1 MTEEGSGVATRRFVL
16 EAVVFTAAGVGMVLE
31 LAGSRLMSPY
41 FGNSLFV
48 WTSLIG
54 VILAFMSLGNYLGGR
69 LADRW
74 LDPTMLSWVLGW
86 AALGTV
92 VTSYSGDYLLPALG
106 AQGGSK
112 AMSVVAACL
121 LFAAPSILLGIVSPY
136 SIRVRMH
143 GMEHAG
149 ATVGA
154 IYALGTVGSIAGTF
168 AAGFWLI
175 SVVGVHDLILLCVAV
190 LGGLSALVM
199 GRLDWRKVALLAL
212 VAVLAIFSYVSFN
225 ADGDEI
231 VLDTQYDRYMIRS
244 VVDPQSGRP
253 LIGLSRDF
261 VSAESVSYADSGDPY
276 PFQYY
281 SYYDAGSAV
290 VGGAR
295 KALLVG
301 GGTFSYPRIFL
312 SANPGATM
320 DVVEID
326 GQLVDVA
333 AEYFGYK
340 PDPRMNVFLEDGRT
354 FINRA
359 AGPYDAV
366 FMDAFKSEAT
376 VPYQLTTVESWQR
389 CADLLDDDGVLVM
402 NVIASPQ
409 DERAQFFNAL
419 TASLA
424 KVFPQVEVYAV
435 QGEDGGRFRNTSII
449 ASKSPGTDLA
459 ARVAQ
464 AAPELAT
471 HHMSDYR
478 VPDDARPLTDDFAPV
493 DQLIMGL

>member
-1 MTEEGSGVATRRFVL
+1 MEEARPRFASRRFVL
-16 EAVVFTAAGVGMVLE
+16 ESVVFIAAGTGMVLE

-54 VILAFMSLGNYLGGR
+54 VILAFMSLGNYVGGR

-74 LDPTMLSWVLGW
+74 VDATMLSWVLGW

-92 VTSYSGDYLLPALG
+92 VTSFSGDYLLPALA

-121 LFAAPSILLGIVSPY
+121 LFAVPSVLLGIVSPY

-175 SVVGVHDLILLCVAV
+175 SAVGVHDLILLCVAV
-190 LGGLSALVM
+190 LAGLSALLM
-199 GRLDWRKVALLAL
+199 GRLDWRKVALLGVVAAL
-212 VAVLAIFSYVSFN
+212 ALFSFLSFN
-225 ADGDEI
+225 ADEDQI

-244 VVDPQSGRP
+244 VVDPESGRP
-253 LIGLSRDF
+253 LVGLSRDF
-261 VSAESVSYADSGDPY
+261 TSAESVSYADNGEPY
-276 PFQYY
+276 PFEYY

-290 VGGAR
+290 VGGAQR
-295 KALLVG
+295 ALLVG

-312 SANPGATM
+312 EANPGATM

-326 GQLVDVA
+326 GELVDVA
-333 AEYFGYK
+333 REHFGYV

-359 AGPYDAV
+359 KGPYDAV
-366 FMDAFKSEAT
+366 FMDAFKSAAT
-376 VPYQLTTVESWQR
+376 VPYQLTTVESWRR
-389 CADLLDDDGVLVM
+389 CAEILDEDGVLVM

-409 DERAQFFNAL
+409 DDRARFFNAL
-419 TASLA
+419 TASMA
-424 KVFPQVEVYAV
+424 KVFPQIEVYEV
-435 QGEDGGRFRNTSII
+435 QSGDGSRFRNTSII
-449 ASKSPGTDLA
+449 ASKAPGTDLS

-464 AAPELAT
+464 AAPELAAHRMT
-471 HHMSDYR
+471 DYR
-478 VPDDARPLTDDFAPV
+478 VPADAEPLTDDFAPV
-493 DQLIMGL
+493 DQLIMDL